1 MQVPFQELDHQRNI
15 WTKCYL
21 EFCNFGGMVD
31 STINFGSPRVHLK
44 HWCEQGSSFNLLQTK
59 FQQAPT
65 IADIDDLHKHVVCAT
80 TYSIC
85 WCWMTCENREE
96 GRKEGFLARIA
107 IFSFLFVYCG
117 CFFNFFGCQFQ
128 NLCVVFFFVVA
139 DCEGFWSEGCGTS
152 WFCLLRDRD
161 RTSEAT
167 LSTPSFRS

>member
-1 MQVPFQELDHQRNI
+1 
-15 WTKCYL
+15 
-21 EFCNFGGMVD
+21 
-31 STINFGSPRVHLK
+31 
-44 HWCEQGSSFNLLQTK
+44 
-59 FQQAPT
+59 
-65 IADIDDLHKHVVCAT
+65 
-80 TYSIC
+80 
-85 WCWMTCENREE
+85 MTCENREE

-117 CFFNFFGCQFQ
+117 CFFYFFGCQFQNLCVVLFFAVADCEGFWSKEDENQEEGRKEGFLAGIAIFSFLFVYCGCFSNFFGCQFQ
-128 NLCVVFFFVVA
+128 NLCVVFFFAVA